1 MVKGS
6 SLIGLN
12 LVKVPSESSPGVHY
26 EVDTLLGKCEC
37 TIGSSG
43 APCKHQFVVWASLK
57 ISVPNFMPFFSKEE
71 RMRFARI
78 AIGDAALED
87 PSLFDDL
94 RNTDIQIHALQ
105 ELEIMQISDNVID
118 PVSAN
123 EPADIT
129 CSNNAEQLTSP
140 EDSSS
145 SLVSSQSKHTKESAL
160 KDLEE
165 SFKLMRIMV
174 SASDA
179 DQSCL
184 EGVSKFRRRLEKLSK
199 NQIISAL
206 HKFGSSQYLRKK
218 GEINRIASQTGIP
231 RAENKA
237 IGVQPSS
244 VQRRKNKNGSRKR
257 LLRGGSSILSSKS
270 VLPAPSIKRK
280 HGHGLSKN
288 VDDNVKPAK
297 KHSANMKSRSRP
309 TYKKVEKEKKK

>member
-1 MVKGS
+1 MKS
-6 SLIGLN
+6 
-12 LVKVPSESSPGVHY
+12 
-26 EVDTLLGKCEC
+26 
-37 TIGSSG
+37 
-43 APCKHQFVVWASLK
+43 KHQFVVWASLK

-105 ELEIMQISDNVID
+105 ELEIMQIFDNVID
-118 PVSAN
+118 PVNAS

-129 CSNNAEQLTSP
+129 CSNNVEQLPIP
-140 EDSSS
+140 ESSS
-145 SLVSSQSKHTKESAL
+145 SLVSSQSKYTKESAL

-199 NQIISAL
+199 NQIISSL

-218 GEINRIASQTGIP
+218 GEISRIASQTGIP

-244 VQRRKNKNGSRKR
+244 VQRRKNKNGSRKK
-257 LLRGGSSILSSKS
+257 LLCGGSSILSSKS
-270 VLPAPSIKRK
+270 ILPAPSIKRK
-280 HGHGLSKN
+280 RGHGLSKN

-297 KHSANMKSRSRP
+297 KHSSKMKSRSRP